1 MASITSSGIGS
12 GLDVAG
18 IVQQLVAAEAA
29 PVETRIAQQ
38 EARTQSKL
46 SSYGSLNAALADF
59 LDKLE
64 VAKSTTSFLVRKA
77 TSEDTS
83 LFSVTASE
91 NALPATY
98 SIEIE
103 RLAQAQKLTSGAYV
117 DADSEVGT
125 GTLTVAVDV
134 LSFDIEIDEETNTLA
149 GIRDAI
155 NNAPDN
161 VGVAATI
168 VNADAGSYLILTGE
182 KTGAANSITVTQAGG
197 DGGLSSLAYDPANGV
212 AALTESVTA
221 QDALVR
227 VDGFDILSATNSVT
241 GAIDGVALDLITAD
255 PGNSASLQVQNDEDA
270 VRDTIQGFVDS
281 YNQLIETFD
290 QLTAYNAENE
300 IAAPLLGDAT
310 VRSMREQI
318 RREFSTAI
326 SNTQMPFTTLTEIGI
341 ENQLDGKLSLDESDL
356 ADVLGSEFNQVG
368 QLFAA
373 EDGFAVR
380 LFDLIDGF
388 LATDGI
394 LEVKTQ
400 GFASRIDDIA
410 DERDALGERLASL
423 ETRLLRQFNA
433 LDSLIA
439 QLTSTSSFLTQQLDN
454 LPGFSRDKSRG

>member
-12 GLDVAG
+12 GLDVSG

-46 SSYGSLNAALADF
+46 SAYGSLNAALADF
-59 LDKLE
+59 RDKLE
-64 VAKSTTSFLVRKA
+64 VAKSTTSFLARKA
-77 TSEDTS
+77 TSGDSS
-83 LFSVTASE
+83 LFSVSATES
-91 NALPATY
+91 ALPATY
-98 SIEIE
+98 SVEIE
-103 RLAQAQKLTSGAYV
+103 RLAQAQKLTSGAFV
-117 DADSEVGT
+117 DADSVVGT
-125 GTLTVAVDV
+125 GTLTVAVDI
-134 LSFDIEIDEETNTLA
+134 LSFEVEIDSESNTLA

-182 KTGAANSITVTQAGG
+182 KTGAANAITVTQAGG
-197 DGGLSSLAYDPANGV
+197 DGGLSALVYDPGNGL
-212 AALTESVTA
+212 AALTESVAA

-227 VDGFDILSATNSVT
+227 VDGFDILSATNSVS
-241 GAIDGVALDLITAD
+241 GAIDGVSIDLIAAD
-255 PGNSASLQVQNDEDA
+255 PGNSTNLAIQNDEDA
-270 VRDTIQGFVDS
+270 VRATIEEFVES
-281 YNQLIETFD
+281 YNQLITTFD
-290 QLTAYNAENE
+290 QLTAYDAENE
-300 IAAPLLGDAT
+300 VGAPLLGDAT
-310 VRSMREQI
+310 IRNIREQI
-318 RREFSTAI
+318 RREFSTAV
-326 SNTQMPFTTLTEIGI
+326 SNPQMPFTTLTEIGI
-341 ENQLDGKLSLDESDL
+341 ENQLDGQLSLVESDL
-356 ADVLGSEFNQVG
+356 SDVLGSEFNQIG

-380 LFDLIDGF
+380 LFDLVDGF

-394 LEVKTQ
+394 VDVKTQ

-454 LPGFSRDKSRG
+454 LPGFTRDNGRG